1 MTMSGVLSVSNAY
14 SGASPLNGLEAVI
27 QKLSK
32 FGLSE
37 KEAQLYV
44 HLLKYGPKRAG
55 DLARSLRTYRLGVYR
70 RLAGLIDKTLVTK
83 KRASP
88 AVYTAVDLAEALD
101 TVIASRQREL
111 RLVEDI
117 RSDLVALMN
126 GRHPPTADDPLTA
139 TLANGDEQVLVQL
152 LSVFGLSEKERQLYA
167 HLLKYGPKRAGD
179 LARSLKTYREDVYRR
194 CARLIDEGM
203 IVKGVEDKSRY
214 APVELDQAL
223 DGALRAHQNEL
234 NRLEKAKQELIE
246 ETNVVLNR
254 GQSSAPEFK
263 MLNTVGEVVTAI
275 SQLINSAET
284 SIIFAAHQRF
294 SPLSTGGFLDHLK
307 CAIGRDVRVCGVLD
321 ISPRNLSARRAYVSC
336 GVELRN
342 MTPYKGI
349 TMVLADGKQSV
360 SLIHADIKS
369 PFTFDAKVAAI
380 WSNSVAQSEFLI
392 SAFETTWEQTVDAEE
407 CLNKLQQPE
416 RPSLESASPTYGDTS
431 I

>member
-1 MTMSGVLSVSNAY
+1 MTMSGVLSVTNAY
-14 SGASPLNGLEAVI
+14 DGASPLNSLETVI
-27 QKLSK
+27 QKLRE

-70 RLAGLIDKTLVTK
+70 RLAGLIDKALVTT

-117 RSDLVALMN
+117 KSDLVALVN
-126 GRHPPTADDPLTA
+126 DRHPLTADDSLPT

-152 LSVFGLSEKERQLYA
+152 LGVFGLSEKGGQLYL

-203 IVKGVEDKSRY
+203 IVKGVKDKTRY

-223 DGALRAHQNEL
+223 DSTLRAHQNEL
-234 NRLEKAKQELIE
+234 RRLETAKQELIE
-246 ETNVVLNR
+246 ETNVILNK
-254 GQSSAPEFK
+254 GSSSAPAFK
-263 MLNTVGEVVTAI
+263 MLDTVGEVVAAI

-294 SPLSTGGFLDHLK
+294 SPLSMGGFLDHLK
-307 CAIGRDVRVCGVLD
+307 CAIGRDVRVRGVLD
-321 ISPRNLSARRAYVSC
+321 ISPRNSSAGRAYLSC

-342 MTPYKGI
+342 ITPYKGI
-349 TMVLADGKQSV
+349 TMVIADGKQSV
-360 SLIHADIKS
+360 SLIHADMQS
-369 PFTFDAKVAAI
+369 AFSLDAKIAAI
-380 WSNSVAQSEFLI
+380 WSKNVAQSEFLT
-392 SAFETTWEQTVDAEE
+392 SAFETAWEQAVGAEE
-407 CLNKLQQPE
+407 FLNKLLRQE
-416 RPSLESASPTYGDTS
+416 RPLLEPAPPAC
-431 I
+431 

>member
-14 SGASPLNGLEAVI
+14 DGASPLNSLETVI
-27 QKLSK
+27 QKLSE

-44 HLLKYGPKRAG
+44 YLLKYGPKRAG
-55 DLARSLRTYRLGVYR
+55 DLARSLKTYRLGVYR
-70 RLAGLIDKTLVTK
+70 KLAGLIDKALVTT

-101 TVIASRQREL
+101 AVIASRQREL

-117 RSDLVALMN
+117 KSDLVALVN
-126 GRHPPTADDPLTA
+126 GRHPLAADDSLPT

-152 LSVFGLSEKERQLYA
+152 LSVFGLSDKEAQLYV

-203 IVKGVEDKSRY
+203 IVKGVKDKARY

-234 NRLEKAKQELIE
+234 RRLERAKQELIE
-246 ETNVVLNR
+246 ETNVILNR
-254 GQSSAPEFK
+254 GSSSAPEFK
-263 MLNTVGEVVTAI
+263 NLDTVGEVVTAI

-294 SPLSTGGFLDHLK
+294 SPLSMGGFLDHLK
-307 CAIGRDVRVCGVLD
+307 CAIGRDVRVRGVLD
-321 ISPRNLSARRAYVSC
+321 ISPRNSSAGRAYISC

-342 MTPYKGI
+342 INPYKGI
-349 TMVLADGKQSV
+349 TMVMADRKQSV
-360 SLIHADIKS
+360 SLIHADMKS
-369 PFTFDAKVAAI
+369 AFSLDEKVAAI
-380 WSNSVAQSEFLI
+380 WSNSVAQSEFLT
-392 SAFETTWEQTVDAEE
+392 SAFETAWEQAVGAEE
-407 CLNKLQQPE
+407 YLNKLLRQE
-416 RPSLESASPTYGDTS
+416 RPSLESAPTTY
-431 I
+431 